1 MQDSITKALLFVIA
15 LSTSIIAVELIPQNR
30 VNNAKLTCAEWNSI
44 KTKDLSPAIDN
55 KNSPVLK
62 IIFRSGKLS
71 QIGEFKG
78 DLNAF
83 CESLWYKLLK
93 MKNPIDIF
101 KRWLLDKLVPYI
113 EGTNK
118 KNKDKKKD

>member
-1 MQDSITKALLFVIA
+1 MQNSITKALLFVIA
-15 LSTSIIAVELIPQNR
+15 LSTSIIAVELIPQHR

-71 QIGEFKG
+71 QIGEVKG

-83 CESLWYKLLK
+83 CESL
-93 MKNPIDIF
+93 
-101 KRWLLDKLVPYI
+101 
-113 EGTNK
+113 
-118 KNKDKKKD
+118 